1 MDGVF
6 GCILRA
12 AYSNYRLLFFLLWNL
27 LILILQIMEHL
38 TAGTTFFF
46 MFVFISF
53 FFYCSPRI
61 GAKVKDAFSA
71 FVGKRKHIRRRIY
84 RLG

>member
-1 MDGVF
+1 MGFLVVYLERHIQTIDYF
-6 GCILRA
+6 
-12 AYSNYRLLFFLLWNL
+12 FFLLWNL